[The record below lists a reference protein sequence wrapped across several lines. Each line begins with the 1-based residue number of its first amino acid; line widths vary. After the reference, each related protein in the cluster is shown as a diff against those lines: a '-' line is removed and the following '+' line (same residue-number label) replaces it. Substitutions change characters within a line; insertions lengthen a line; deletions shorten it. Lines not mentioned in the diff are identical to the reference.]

1 MVYFVLFAAPN
12 VLMPVLKVT
21 LNPYLTFKNLAANYS
36 NALMHNLQSLHT
48 LIVRPPQDGTSRD
61 ETVLVLADIVFQKNG
76 TSCRGLLIIPITVLI
91 SRAHFAYAC
100 LSIVKSNTSI

>member
-36 NALMHNLQSLHT
+36 NALMHNLQSLHRT
-48 LIVRPPQDGTSRD
+48 DHGIDQGSRTKPDNLVLGTSGSG
-61 ETVLVLADIVFQKNG
+61 TWILDINTLRSFCFRIFEHSKNQP
-76 TSCRGLLIIPITVLI
+76 LQ
-91 SRAHFAYAC
+91 YN
-100 LSIVKSNTSI
+100 LSIPC